1 MDKNNNNSLSLEE
14 FMEGIKRSGLECKDE
29 ELKTLFESFDVNNDG
44 CINITE
50 FLNKLRVCSN
60 NFKYLK

>member
-14 FMEGIKRSGLECKDE
+14 FMEGIKKSGLECKDE
-29 ELKTLFESFDVNNDG
+29 ELKTLFESFDANNDG

-50 FLNKLRVCSN
+50 FLNKLRV
-60 NFKYLK
+60 